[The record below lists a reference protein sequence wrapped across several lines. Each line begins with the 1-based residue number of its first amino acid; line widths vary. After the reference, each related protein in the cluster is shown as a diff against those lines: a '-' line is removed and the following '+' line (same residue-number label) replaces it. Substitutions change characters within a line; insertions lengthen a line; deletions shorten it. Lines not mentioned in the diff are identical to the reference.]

1 MSEKSQFLITAIE
14 EVQHNVRT
22 IDTRAAVI
30 IAFESTLLVI
40 AVIGIISGSFFQ
52 VIRNLVENGVIWY
65 AALILATFVLYV
77 MSLIVHVLMT
87 IRVVLPIDD
96 AADHVITDNFEHKGM
111 YFLEELDRARSI
123 LPPATKYAEQLN
135 EMGEEELNNEYIYE
149 LLRLS
154 YIRRVK
160 SDRLSFSFLLLGG
173 LILGITAFGFLL
185 AAAGILF

>member
-1 MSEKSQFLITAIE
+1 MSDKSQFLITAIE
-14 EVQHNVRT
+14 EVQHNIRA

-30 IAFESTLLVI
+30 IAFESSLMVI
-40 AVIGIISGSFFQ
+40 AVVGIISGSFFQ
-52 VIRNLVENGVIWY
+52 VIRSLVENGVVWY

-96 AADHVITDNFEHKGM
+96 AADHVITDNFEYKGM
-111 YFLEELDRARSI
+111 YFMEELDRARRI
-123 LPPATKYAEQLN
+123 LPPAAKYSEQLN
-135 EMGEEELNNEYIYE
+135 EMEEGELDNEYIYE

-160 SDRLSFSFLLLGG
+160 NDRLSFSFLLLGG